1 VIVGAASRDIA
12 ADDPRGWRLGG
23 PATYCSLTAA
33 RLGLKVGCLLG
44 VDEAAAEADE
54 LGLLEG
60 AGVHLRTVP
69 LEHGPVF
76 ENIEAGGH
84 RRQRWLSASD
94 QICVEALP
102 EEWRSVA
109 GWLMVPVAGELGEA
123 WAAVPQREAAFGLGW
138 QGLLR
143 EFSNDGWVK
152 QIDPRPSG
160 LAASAGLIVASMDD
174 LSASLELGALRNAA
188 PSASIVLTAGEGGGV
203 ALSHGKLLRYSAVPA
218 AAPVD
223 PTGAGDVFL
232 AALMTAWLLAG
243 EVATSKALR
252 FAAAAA
258 SCAVERIGLTG
269 VPTREQVAERL
280 GR

>member
-1 VIVGAASRDIA
+1 VIVGASSRDIA

-33 RLGLKVGCLLG
+33 RLGLRVGCLLG
-44 VDEAAAEADE
+44 VDEAAADADE
-54 LGLLEG
+54 LSLLDA
-60 AGVHLRTVP
+60 AGVLLRRVR
-69 LEHGPVF
+69 LDNGPVF
-76 ENIEAGGH
+76 ENLEGDGH
-84 RRQRWLSASD
+84 RRQKWLFASD
-94 QICVEALP
+94 SMPVAALP
-102 EEWRSVA
+102 EEWRGA
-109 GWLMVPVAGELGEA
+109 GGLLLVPVAGELGEA
-123 WAAVPQREAAFGLGW
+123 WAEVAPAGAAIGLGW

-143 EFSNDGWVK
+143 EFCPDGWVK
-152 QIDPRPSG
+152 RVAPLPSPLLESSG
-160 LAASAGLIVASMDD
+160 LVVVSLDD
-174 LSASLELGALRNAA
+174 LGAETELGGLQAFAQG
-188 PSASIVLTAGEGGGV
+188 ASIVLTAGEGGGV

-258 SCAVERIGLTG
+258 SCAVEGIGLNG
-269 VPTREQVAERL
+269 VPTREQVAARL